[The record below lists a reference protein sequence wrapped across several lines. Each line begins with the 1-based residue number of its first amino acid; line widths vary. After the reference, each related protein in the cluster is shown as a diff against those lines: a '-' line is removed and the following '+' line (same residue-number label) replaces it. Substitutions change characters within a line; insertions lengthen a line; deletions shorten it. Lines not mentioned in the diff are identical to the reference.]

1 MTKRARTVVFLGP
14 DGAGKSTLLSV
25 IEDELTQGGVDF
37 AHYYFAPGYLKR
49 YRPSDPPTITTKPHE
64 GQQYNAA
71 LVFAK
76 VLLMLFEFNMGL
88 PRVKR
93 RNDLVFFDRYI
104 HDLLIDPRRY
114 RMDRVR
120 WWMRALLKLAPRP
133 DLCVII
139 AAPPAVIQA
148 RKQEVPPEETER
160 QVAAYK
166 AAARLFPRAI
176 KIENVGPP
184 EETAKRI
191 IEEILVG

>member
-1 MTKRARTVVFLGP
+1 MTKRAKTIVFLGP
-14 DGAGKSTLLSV
+14 DGAGKSTLLSL
-25 IEDELTQGGVDF
+25 IEVELTKRGVEF
-37 AHYYFAPGYLKR
+37 SHYHFAPGYLKR
-49 YRPSDPPTITTKPHE
+49 YRPSGSLTITTNPHE
-64 GQQYNAA
+64 GRQYKPG
-71 LVFAK
+71 LVFVK
-76 VLLMLFEFNMGL
+76 ISLMLFEFNMGV

-104 HDLLIDPRRY
+104 HDVLIDPRRY
-114 RMDRVR
+114 RLDRVR

-133 DLCVII
+133 DIGVII
-139 AAPPAVIQA
+139 TAPPAVIQA

-184 EETAKRI
+184 EETAQLI
-191 IEEILVG
+191 IEEILAQ